1 MGRTLRTMTNLV
13 LEEIERWM
21 PFRRALRREDQEVLD
36 ELFEA
41 ARHHSAEAAYAS
53 HPVPFETM
61 LVCMLLETL
70 KRVRSLERRLDSLE
84 RNRGRADHRVDP

>member
-1 MGRTLRTMTNLV
+1 MGRTLRTMTHLV
-13 LEEIERWM
+13 LEEIERWA

-41 ARHHSAEAAYAS
+41 ARNHSAEAAYAS
-53 HPVPFETM
+53 RPVPFEAM

-70 KRVRSLERRLDSLE
+70 KRVRSLERRLAFLE
-84 RNRGRADHRVDP
+84 TDRGRAGHRVDP